1 MASWTL
7 RSSKPWYSVQKW
19 VNQSMFS
26 QRTARWKSTAAPAAG
41 KWAIP
46 GSLSLQI
53 KCATPTVPI
62 PTWALKSVSRWVLI
76 KLRAEKPGANLA
88 MKKFTKR
95 ITMNKIS
102 RPTQTQIIREKAFK
116 NCNSWKQ
123 IFTNFWRREYQRF
136 YQPKAD
142 RLDMLI
148 SNIES
153 KLNTGWLSYYQLRL
167 FYTTIVLYLLR
178 PLSYLIF

>member
-88 MKKFTKR
+88 TKKFIKR
-95 ITMNKIS
+95 ITMNQNS
-102 RPTQTQIIREKAFK
+102 RPTQGIPEVLK
-116 NCNSWKQ
+116 NCNSWKL
-123 IFTNFWRREYQRF
+123 IFTDFWRRGYQRF
-136 YQPKAD
+136 YQQKGD
-142 RLDMLI
+142 KYFYLD
-148 SNIES
+148 
-153 KLNTGWLSYYQLRL
+153 Y
-167 FYTTIVLYLLR
+167 
-178 PLSYLIF
+178 